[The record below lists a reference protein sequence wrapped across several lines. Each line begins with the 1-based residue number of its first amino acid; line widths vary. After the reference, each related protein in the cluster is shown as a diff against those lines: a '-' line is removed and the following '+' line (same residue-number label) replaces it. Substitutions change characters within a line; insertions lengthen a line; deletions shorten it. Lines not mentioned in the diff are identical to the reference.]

1 MGDSSKKNTQG
12 KETYIYDTEGHYT
25 WYSSFTEALKDVRK
39 SIARKEQSWQIW
51 SGITMI
57 RIVTDR

>member
-1 MGDSSKKNTQG
+1 MKINGGIKNMGDSSKKNTQG

-39 SIARKEQSWQIW
+39 SIARKE
-51 SGITMI
+51 
-57 RIVTDR
+57 